1 MNLLNQMQA
10 IFGQEQ
16 RGFATVN
23 SVRPDGKL
31 VATTPTGA
39 VVLLDGKA
47 EVGKNVFYDRVSG
60 KVLGDAPNVE
70 FKEYGV

>member
-1 MNLLNQMQA
+1 MNLLGQMQS

-47 EVGKNVFYDRVSG
+47 DLGKNVFYDRVSG
-60 KVLGDAPNVE
+60 KVLEEAPNVT
-70 FKEYGV
+70 FTEYSV